1 MIFTIKNKLIVG
13 FVVIVMGVLFLGGKS
28 IANMGALASL
38 TDKMYMHPLTVT
50 KASLE
55 ADVAIIS
62 MQSIMKDIAYS
73 KSSADIKSA
82 VLDIDVYEAQALK
95 QLDIVKKFILGEE
108 GRLLIAETIS
118 VFMAWKPIRQ
128 QFIHDI
134 ESAGQVNAIDIS
146 TQKGVE
152 HVQKISSKMD
162 ALTKYAATKAR
173 GFREN
178 AKKRYQDS
186 MTIMLTN
193 IGFIFVVCVGIS
205 IIILKQITQPLTDLK
220 NTIDY
225 IGQHSNLTKSVPVHR
240 DDEFGSIANHF
251 NVMMATFKKAIG
263 QVAHS
268 SEGVA
273 QAASHTATINTST
286 QESIASQNNQ
296 LHELTTSVKEMTMS
310 IAEVAKNTALA
321 ASSAESAGQET
332 AVGAQL
338 VLQTSHIVNEVSEEF
353 SGVSN
358 SIQQL
363 EVQGKNVTS
372 VLSVINGIAE
382 QTNLLALNAA
392 IEAARAGEQG
402 RGFSVVADEVR
413 TLAQRTQG
421 STSEIETMLSKFNNE
436 IQHAVSSIESGH
448 KKVNGCVKQAKNASE
463 SLNKI
468 TLTVETIKDMSDQ
481 IALSTEEQTVM
492 TNKVNSYID
501 SIANVSEKTLNDA
514 NQCSN
519 AMAKQVKMAEELKKL
534 SSQFIYS

>member
-1 MIFTIKNKLIVG
+1 MVFSIKNKLIVG

-28 IANMGALASL
+28 IANMGALANL

-55 ADVAIIS
+55 ADVAIVR
-62 MQSIMKDIAYS
+62 MQSAMKDIAYS
-73 KSSADIKSA
+73 KSHNEIQSAIS
-82 VLDIDVYEAQALK
+82 DIDEHEAQALK
-95 QLDIVKKFILGEE
+95 QLDIVKQYILGDE
-108 GRLLIAETIS
+108 GRVLIAETIN

-128 QFIHDI
+128 EFVHDM
-134 ESAGQVNAIDIS
+134 ESADQINTAE
-146 TQKGVE
+146 TLKRRGVE
-152 HVQKISSKMD
+152 HVQKISSQMGK
-162 ALTKYAATKAR
+162 LIKYASTKAR

-178 AKKRYQDS
+178 AKTRYQDS
-186 MTIMLTN
+186 MSIMLII

-225 IGQHSNLTKSVPVHR
+225 IGKHSNLTEVVPVHR

-251 NVMMATFKKAIG
+251 NVMMATFKNAIG

-268 SEGVA
+268 SEEVA
-273 QAASHTATINTST
+273 QAASHTAMINTST

-296 LHELTTSVKEMTMS
+296 LHQLTTSVKEMTNS

-321 ASSAESAGQET
+321 ASSADSAGQET

-338 VLQTSHIVNEVSEEF
+338 VLQTSLVVNEVSEEF
-353 SGVSN
+353 SGVSK

-372 VLSVINGIAE
+372 VLGVINDIAE

-413 TLAQRTQG
+413 TLAQRTQD

-448 KKVNGCVKQAKNASE
+448 KKVDGCVKQAKNASE

-481 IALSTEEQTVM
+481 IALSTEEQTIM
-492 TNKVNSYID
+492 TNKVSSYIE

-514 NQCSN
+514 TESSN
-519 AMAKQVKMAEELKKL
+519 AMAKQVKMADELKQL